1 MAACLAYVVGCTA
14 RPGLDYLLLLKLLLS
29 VEDGYEEEVRIRPTL
44 PAA

>member
-1 MAACLAYVVGCTA
+1 MAACLAHVVGCAA

-29 VEDGYEEEVRIRPTL
+29 VEDGYEEVRIRPTL